1 MPSWNIHIA
10 EAEKLLACDGSV
22 AALVRDRNAFLFGSV
37 VPDVPV
43 GYMVPDIADPIP
55 YRITHFA
62 ESEPIPK
69 PRAHEFWDGYV
80 VPLLH
85 HAGCGSCVEATT
97 IAQERERVN
106 RVHYPHRYDGV
117 PDLPAVSPAEF
128 STQPDDV
135 EQSLFDLTLGT
146 WVHLLA
152 DNIWNTRVNE
162 YLAARG
168 GKPSEEFRIKK
179 QGDFDWFGK
188 TLRLESIVRATP
200 RLTAAATAFAQY
212 SISSDDVLKTV
223 GVIHEVVREN
233 PGRAEHPPYR
243 LLTEAFFSETFSEVL
258 DTTERLVSEARQK
271 MSC

>member
-10 EAEKLLACDGSV
+10 EAEKLLARDGSV

-85 HAGCGSCVEATT
+85 HAGCGSCVETTT

-179 QGDFDWFGK
+179 QGDFDLFGK
-188 TLRLESIVRATP
+188 SLELDLMP
-200 RLTAAATAFAQY
+200 RLTPQLIEVAAAFPQY
-212 SISSDDVLKTV
+212 EIDAASVSATCAIAHETV
-223 GVIHEVVREN
+223 RTN
-233 PGRAEHPPYR
+233 HPVTGAAYR
-243 LLTEAFFSETFSEVL
+243 LLDEEFFNRVFAEVNARA
-258 DTTERLVSEARQK
+258 ERVMEYAGSR
-271 MSC
+271 

>member
-10 EAEKLLACDGSV
+10 EAEKLLARDGSV

-62 ESEPIPK
+62 ES
-69 PRAHEFWDGYV
+69 
-80 VPLLH
+80 
-85 HAGCGSCVEATT
+85 
-97 IAQERERVN
+97 ERERVN

-188 TLRLESIVRATP
+188 TLHLESIVRATP

-233 PGRAEHPPYR
+233 SGRAEHPPYR

>member
-10 EAEKLLACDGSV
+10 EAEKLLARDGSV

-85 HAGCGSCVEATT
+85 HAGCGSCVETTT

-162 YLAARG
+162 
-168 GKPSEEFRIKK
+168 
-179 QGDFDWFGK
+179 
-188 TLRLESIVRATP
+188 
-200 RLTAAATAFAQY
+200 
-212 SISSDDVLKTV
+212 
-223 GVIHEVVREN
+223 
-233 PGRAEHPPYR
+233 
-243 LLTEAFFSETFSEVL
+243 
-258 DTTERLVSEARQK
+258 
-271 MSC
+271 

>member
-10 EAEKLLACDGSV
+10 EAEKLLARDGFV

-85 HAGCGSCVEATT
+85 HAGCGSCVETTT

-162 YLAARG
+162 YLAVRG

-200 RLTAAATAFAQY
+200 RLKAAAALFAQH

-243 LLTEAFFSETFSEVL
+243 LLTEMFFSETFSEVL
-258 DTTERLVSEARQK
+258 DTTERLVAEARQK

>member
-1 MPSWNIHIA
+1 M
-10 EAEKLLACDGSV
+10 LLARGGSV

-37 VPDVPV
+37 VPDVLV

-69 PRAHEFWDGYV
+69 PRAYEFWDGYV
-80 VPLLH
+80 APLLQC
-85 HAGCGSCVEATT
+85 AGCGSCVEALT
-97 IAQERERVN
+97 ISRERERVN
-106 RVHYPHRYDGV
+106 RVHYPHRYEGA
-117 PDLPAVSPAEF
+117 PDLPPVPSAES
-128 STQPDDV
+128 STQPNDV
-135 EQSLFDLTLGT
+135 EQSLLDLTLGT

-162 YLAARG
+162 YLAAQG
-168 GKPSEEFRIKK
+168 GEPSEEFRIKK

-188 TLRLESIVRATP
+188 TLHIESVVRATP
-200 RLTAAATAFAQY
+200 RLKAAAASFAQY

-233 PGRAEHPPYR
+233 PGRSEHPPYR
-243 LLTEAFFSETFSEVL
+243 LLTEAFFSETFDEVL
-258 DTTERLVSEARQK
+258 DTTERLVAEARRSK
-271 MSC
+271 CC

>member
-1 MPSWNIHIA
+1 M
-10 EAEKLLACDGSV
+10 LLARDGSV
-22 AALVRDRNAFLFGSV
+22 AALVRDRNAFLFGNV
-37 VPDVPV
+37 VPDVLV
-43 GYMVPDIADPIP
+43 GYMVPDIANPIP

-69 PRAHEFWDGYV
+69 PRAHEFWEGYV
-80 VPLLH
+80 APLLH
-85 HAGCGSCVEATT
+85 RAGCGSCVDATT

-106 RVHYPHRYDGV
+106 RVHYPHRYECT
-117 PDLPAVSPAEF
+117 PDLPPVAPAES
-128 STQPDDV
+128 STHPEDV
-135 EQSLFDLTLGT
+135 EQSLIDLTLGT

-162 YLAARG
+162 YLAAQG
-168 GKPSEEFRIKK
+168 GEPSEEFRIKK

-188 TLRLESIVRATP
+188 TLHLESIVRATP
-200 RLTAAATAFAQY
+200 RLKAAAAAFAQY

-243 LLTEAFFSETFSEVL
+243 LLTEAFFSETFAEVL
-258 DTTERLVSEARQK
+258 NTTEQLVGEARQK
-271 MSC
+271 MDC